1 MAHAIARIA
10 KLNAGNINSS
20 AIHARR
26 ERNTPNANPEIDNIR
41 LIGSGDR
48 QRLSDTVR
56 QRIGEQTIRKNAV
69 LCVEMLLTASPE
81 YFRPNEPERAG
92 YYEPQKLEDWQ
103 QAVKKWLDD
112 NYGDRLVRAEL
123 HLDESTPHIH
133 AYLVPLDERGKLN
146 CRGLFGGRQKLSAF
160 QDSYAAAMSPLGL
173 ERGIKGSKAKH
184 TEIKQ
189 YYAAVNSSPDLALDK
204 TTIASQL
211 ADRQRAIAQKEQ
223 LTRTAKSLSRENK
236 QLLTRLRQAE
246 NKIARQSKEIET
258 WQDKYRDTIGKVREL
273 PLDEVVYELGLRS
286 DPKDKHKWR
295 SEQHIINITGN
306 KFYDWKQMNGGGG
319 AIDLVMHV
327 NECDFKQAVAW
338 LGDRFGEVATLDAVT
353 YKAREIIQTEPVAE
367 FVPPAVDESK
377 WQAVRKYLT
386 VRRKLPSGLVDSL
399 HESGLIYADSQQNAV
414 FLRRS
419 MNEEKVTGANLR
431 GTAGEE
437 NKFKGLAKGTRRNQ
451 GWFYFQRGGQA
462 SDPIDRVVLVES
474 PIDALSL
481 AVLDRNESRRTIY
494 LSTDGAGD
502 IPLEFLKEIREVIV
516 AYDNDEAGNLMAQRV
531 KSELPDAV
539 RRLPKAVDWNEDL
552 VNSFDWSR
560 LSRSDKTE
568 RHPRQQRER
577 DGGLKL

>member
-1 MAHAIARIA
+1 MAYGIARIA

-26 ERNTPNANPEIDNIR
+26 ERTTLNANPEIENIR
-41 LIGSGDR
+41 LIGKGDR

-81 YFRPNEPERAG
+81 YFRPNEPEKAG

-103 QAVKKWLDD
+103 QAVRKWLDD
-112 NYGDRLVRAEL
+112 NYGDRIVRAEL

-160 QDSYAAAMSPLGL
+160 QDSYAAAMLPLGL

-184 TEIKQ
+184 TKIKQ
-189 YYAAVNSSPDLALDK
+189 YYAAVNSSPDLALDDQ
-204 TTIASQL
+204 TIQQQL
-211 ADRQRAIAQKEQ
+211 ADRQKAIAEKEQ

-236 QLLTRLRQAE
+236 KLLTRLRQAS
-246 NKIARQSKEIET
+246 NKIAKQSKEIET
-258 WQDKYRDTIGKVREL
+258 WQDKYRDTVGKVREL

-295 SEQHIINITGN
+295 DGQHIISITGS

-327 NECDFKQAVAW
+327 NECDFKQAIAW
-338 LGDRFGEVATLDAVT
+338 LGDRFGEVATLDAVS
-353 YKAREIIQTEPVAE
+353 YKVREIIQTEPVAE
-367 FVPPAVDESK
+367 FVPPAADGSK

-386 VRRKLPSGLVDSL
+386 GKRKLPSGLVDSL
-399 HESGLIYADSQQNAV
+399 HESGLIYADRKQNAV

-437 NKFKGLAKGTRRNQ
+437 NKFKGLAKGTRRNR
-451 GWFYFQRGGQA
+451 GWFYFQQGGQA
-462 SDPIDRVVLVES
+462 GDPIDRVVLVES

-502 IPLEFLKEIREVIV
+502 IPLEFLKEIEEVIV

-539 RRLPKAVDWNEDL
+539 RKLPQAVDWNEDL
-552 VNSFDWSR
+552 VNSFDWSPTPQNR
-560 LSRSDKTE
+560 A
-568 RHPRQQRER
+568 RER
-577 DGGLKL
+577 GLKR